1 MADNKQARPSTS
13 RRRKRR
19 TVVLAWPHPDAVE
32 ECPRAARLSRWT
44 PTGDHTGEAVAFA
57 RAVAWLSGADVQQL
71 PSVARAVL
79 RHADRLVSDAIPLDA
94 AQGLSHAQVEHTIAT
109 VVRPGT
115 SPGATSTATLLRGA
129 ARTVHPAGWPAAAPG
144 AGRKAPAA
152 PYSPAETAALLDVAT
167 SLRSKRRRREMTA
180 VVALACGAG
189 LTGTE
194 ITRTRWADIT
204 YDGDAVFVCV
214 AGRTVPVL
222 SAYAAAV
229 TGAADG
235 QDPEAKVLVNTS
247 DNGVAALHSYA
258 REHGM
263 DCWDIWR
270 ATNTWRVHQ
279 LCRVP
284 LPVLARGLGL
294 SAAHLAGLLAH
305 CPEPDDDALAA
316 LGDATGEGGAR

>member
-1 MADNKQARPSTS
+1 MKRTRPSAV
-13 RRRKRR
+13 RRRKPR
-19 TVVLAWPHPDAVE
+19 TAVLAWPHPDADE

-71 PSVARAVL
+71 PSVARAAL
-79 RHADRLVSDAIPLDA
+79 RHADRLAADGVPLDA
-94 AQGLSHAQVEHTIAT
+94 AQGLSQAQVEHTIAT

-152 PYSPAETAALLDVAT
+152 PYSPAETAALLDAAT
-167 SLRSKRRRREMTA
+167 SLRSKRRRREMTV
-180 VVALACGAG
+180 VVALTCGAG
-189 LTGTE
+189 LTGAE

-204 YDGDAVFVCV
+204 YDGDTAFVAV
-214 AGRTVPVL
+214 AGRTIPVL
-222 SAYAAAV
+222 SAYAPALASAA
-229 TGAADG
+229 GG

-247 DNGVAALHSYA
+247 DNGVWALHTYA

-263 DCWDIWR
+263 DGWDVWR
-270 ATNTWRVHQ
+270 ATNTWRVFQ

-294 SAAHLAGLLAH
+294 SSAHLAGLLAH
-305 CPEPDDDALAA
+305 CPEPDDDGLAA